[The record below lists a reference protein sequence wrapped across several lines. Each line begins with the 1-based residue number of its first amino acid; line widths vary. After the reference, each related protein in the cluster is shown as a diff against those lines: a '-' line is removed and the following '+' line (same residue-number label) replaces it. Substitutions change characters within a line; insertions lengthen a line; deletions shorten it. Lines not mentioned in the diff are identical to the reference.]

1 MTLEEKR
8 DAAVQS
14 LMELL
19 KNNPVTMEY
28 KVVKK
33 PKGIKIIF
41 EVTREEMDALMQMLR
56 EKRND

>member
-28 KVVKK
+28 NVVKK

>member
-14 LMELL
+14 LIGLL
-19 KNNPVTMEY
+19 KNNPFTMEY

>member
-14 LMELL
+14 LIGLL
-19 KNNPVTMEY
+19 KSNPVTVEY

>member
-19 KNNPVTMEY
+19 KNNPVTVEY
-28 KVVKK
+28 KVAKK

-41 EVTREEMDALMQMLR
+41 EVTREEMDALVQMQR
-56 EKRND
+56 GRSND

>member
-19 KNNPVTMEY
+19 KNNPVTVEY

-41 EVTREEMDALMQMLR
+41 EVTREEMDALVQMLKG
-56 EKRND
+56 EKQ